1 MAGIYTPFILNG
13 EFINSDLTV
22 PFVGL
27 PRTLSDI
34 ESNKINDH
42 SEKDDKDKISKSV
55 NDADLEKS
63 SDEESISI
71 ILPPEQHTPLVNQVL
86 NTKFGHVFKKEGMN
100 IGYMGALLEEASKYG
115 IFFRVT
121 SGVRKGAKTKQ
132 GKTSWH
138 SLGHAIDVTPI
149 PGETYADLKY
159 KIKNSPEFV
168 KWMQYHG
175 YGIFDETLPEVMKK
189 TGATGAHWHIGK
201 DRVAKQGLLKI
212 IS

>member
-1 MAGIYTPFILNG
+1 MLGTYTPFILNG
-13 EFINSDLTV
+13 EFINSELIV

-27 PRTLSDI
+27 PRELQYNNI
-34 ESNKINDH
+34 ETSTINNY
-42 SEKDDKDKISKSV
+42 SEKDSEDKNSESSI
-55 NDADLEKS
+55 NES
-63 SDEESISI
+63 SDDESISI

-201 DRVAKQGLLKI
+201 DNVAKKDY
-212 IS
+212 